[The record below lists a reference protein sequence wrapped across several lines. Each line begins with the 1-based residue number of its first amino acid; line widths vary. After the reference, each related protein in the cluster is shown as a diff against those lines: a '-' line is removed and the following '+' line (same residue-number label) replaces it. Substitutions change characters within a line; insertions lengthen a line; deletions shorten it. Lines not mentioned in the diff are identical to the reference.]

1 MTLQF
6 TRQCYLFDKSCIGIG
21 YSSILW
27 VIINIKPKVPVTC
40 EICGKKNVQI
50 KYHVSLP
57 VLLTLHATDL

>member
-27 VIINIKPKVPVTC
+27 VIINIKPKVPVTGFYIFVKFVERKMC
-40 EICGKKNVQI
+40 K
-50 KYHVSLP
+50 
-57 VLLTLHATDL
+57 